1 MAGIIDRA
9 LITARAGNGGTG
21 LVTFHSEKF
30 LAKGGPSG
38 GDGGRGADI
47 MIIADRSLNTL
58 ISFRYRKEYKG
69 DYGGPGGSSKK
80 HGRNGEAV
88 VIKVPVGTQV
98 FDVSQADGVEIQL
111 GDLVADGQRI
121 VAARGGRGGQG
132 NAHFVGA
139 TNQEPLLAEAGE
151 LGEERVIR
159 LELKLLADVGIIGM
173 PNAGKSSL
181 IAAISAARPKVAD
194 YPFTTLEPVLGVVE
208 FGRRAL
214 VAVDIPGLIEG
225 AHLGAGLGH
234 DFLRHIERT
243 RVLVHLVDGSEPEV
257 VGRVETI
264 NAELEKFDPKL
275 LERPQLL
282 VVNKV
287 DVPEVAERR
296 SELRASLKRFMKPE
310 DPTRPRASET
320 PYFISAATH
329 EGVQDLIP
337 AMFELLDRSL
347 AAAPPAPVQIED
359 DADLPIL
366 RPRGVDVTGVVEV
379 EGGSLRIVHRRAV
392 RIANGSDLTLWK
404 ARAQFREQLRRMG
417 ILRELERMGATSGS
431 TVRAG
436 VKEFV
441 WD

>member
-9 LITARAGNGGTG
+9 LIAAKAGNGGNG

-47 MIIADRSLNTL
+47 VLVADQSLNTL
-58 ISFRYRKEYKG
+58 ISFRYRKEFKG
-69 DYGGPGGSSKK
+69 DHGGPGGSSKK
-80 HGRNGEAV
+80 HGRNGENV
-88 VIKVPVGTQV
+88 LIKVPVGTQV
-98 FDVSQADGVEIQL
+98 FDIGKAEGNETQVA
-111 GDLVADGQRI
+111 DLVADGQSLVI
-121 VAARGGRGGQG
+121 ARGGRGGLG

-151 LGEERVIR
+151 IGEEKTLR

-214 VAVDIPGLIEG
+214 VAVDIPGLIQG

-234 DFLRHIERT
+234 DFLRHVERT
-243 RVLVHLVDGSEPEV
+243 RVLVHLVDGSEADV
-257 VGRVETI
+257 AGRVETI
-264 NAELEKFDPKL
+264 NAELEKFDPRL

-287 DVPEVAERR
+287 DLPGVAARR
-296 SELRASLKRFMKPE
+296 SELKASLRRFMKPE
-310 DPTRPRASET
+310 DPTRPRESET
-320 PYFISAATH
+320 PYFVSAATH
-329 EGVQDLIP
+329 EGIP
-337 AMFELLDRSL
+337 ALVPALFELLDRSTTSGQ
-347 AAAPPAPVQIED
+347 ASSPRVED
-359 DADLPIL
+359 DGDLPIL
-366 RPRGVDVTGVVEV
+366 RPRGIDAAGAVEV
-379 EGGSLRIVHRRAV
+379 EGESLRIVHRRAV

-417 ILRELERMGATSGS
+417 ILRELERMGARAGT
-431 TVRAG
+431 TVKVG
-436 VKEFV
+436 VKEIV

>member
-9 LITARAGNGGTG
+9 LITAKAGNGGNG

-47 MIIADRSLNTL
+47 VLVADQSLNTL
-58 ISFRYRKEYKG
+58 ISFRYRKEFKG
-69 DYGGPGGSSKK
+69 DHGGPGGSSKK
-80 HGRNGEAV
+80 HGKNGENV
-88 VIKVPVGTQV
+88 LVKVPVGTQV
-98 FDVSQADGVEIQL
+98 FEVSQADGTEAQL
-111 GDLVADGQRI
+111 ADLVSDGQSLVI
-121 VAARGGRGGQG
+121 ARGGRGGLG

-151 LGEERVIR
+151 FGEERTIR

-181 IAAISAARPKVAD
+181 IAAISAARPKVAN

-234 DFLRHIERT
+234 DFLRHVERT
-243 RVLVHLVDGSEPEV
+243 RVLVHMVDGSEADV

-264 NAELEKFDPKL
+264 NAELEKFDPRL

-282 VVNKV
+282 VVNKI
-287 DVPEVAERR
+287 DLPEVAERR
-296 SELRASLKRFMKPE
+296 SELKRSLQRFMRPE
-310 DPTRPRASET
+310 DPTRPRESET

-329 EGVQDLIP
+329 EGVQALVP
-337 AMFELLDRSL
+337 ALFELVDRTL
-347 AAAPPAPVQIED
+347 AAAPSSPARIED
-359 DADLPIL
+359 DADLPVL
-366 RPRGVDVTGVVEV
+366 RPRGVDVSGVVEV
-379 EGGSLRIVHRRAV
+379 EGESLRIVHRRAV
-392 RIANGSDLTLWK
+392 RIANGSDLSLWK

-417 ILRELERMGATSGS
+417 ILRELERLGARPGS